1 MASIRKFIATF
12 RRGSKMDWKWD
23 SKSYKKINTKDT
35 GIKKLDE
42 GWSWQTVKLDSNTQG
57 YGSYQ
62 VGVFLDDEANS
73 CPYCKGTGE
82 RPKGS
87 KCPVCKGKGIVFV
100 QLPAVRCAY
109 CRGTGEEKP
118 RSNVTCTA
126 CKGKG
131 IIHVDEPIEICSHCK
146 GTGKEPTNK
155 LVCIKCRGKG
165 VVTVKRENKQKIYN
179 AAEIEKISNFSPEN
193 YRDIKK
199 ERKIYSSTSG
209 SEKEALEVIKKLG
222 KSDRIAV
229 AKNMSPSVS
238 STYAEYL
245 CNALVKKRLLIRDG
259 VFYDLTPNDE

>member
-1 MASIRKFIATF
+1 MYGRD
-12 RRGSKMDWKWD
+12 GKMDWEWD
-23 SKSYKKINTKDT
+23 SKSHKKIHT
-35 GIKKLDE
+35 GKSSIKKLKDE
-42 GWSWQTVKLDSNTQG
+42 WLWQPVKLDSNTQG

-62 VGVFLDDEANS
+62 VGVLLDDEANS

-87 KCPVCKGKGIVFV
+87 KCPVCKGKGIVSV

-131 IIHVDEPIEICSHCK
+131 VIHVEEPIEICPHCK

-165 VVTVKRENKQKIYN
+165 VVTVRRENKQKIYN
-179 AAEIEKISNFSPEN
+179 AAEIEKISNFSLET

-199 ERKIYSSTSG
+199 ERKIHSSATG
-209 SEKEALEVIKKLG
+209 SEKEVLEIIKKLG
-222 KSDRIAV
+222 KLDKIAI
-229 AKNMSPSVS
+229 AKNMSPPIS
-238 STYAEYL
+238 SSYAEQL
-245 CNALVKKRLLIRDG
+245 SNALLKKGLIIREG
-259 VFYDLTPNDE
+259 VFYSII

>member
-1 MASIRKFIATF
+1 
-12 RRGSKMDWKWD
+12 MDWKWD
-23 SKSYKKINTKDT
+23 SKSHKNLNSKDT
-35 GIKKLDE
+35 GIKKLNE
-42 GWSWQTVKLDSNTQG
+42 EWLWQTVKLDSNTQG
-57 YGSYQ
+57 YGGYQ
-62 VGVFLDDEANS
+62 AGVILDDEANS

-87 KCPVCKGKGIVFV
+87 KCPVCKGKGIVFI

-165 VVTVKRENKQKIYN
+165 VVTVKKENKQKIYN
-179 AAEIEKISNFSPEN
+179 AAEIEKISSFAPEI

-199 ERKIYSSTSG
+199 ERKIHSSTSG
-209 SEKEALEVIKKLG
+209 SEKEVLEIIKKLG
-222 KSDRIAV
+222 KLDKIAI
-229 AKNMSPSVS
+229 AKNMSPPIS
-238 STYAEYL
+238 SSYAEQL
-245 CNALVKKRLLIRDG
+245 CNALLKKELIVREG
-259 VFYDLTPNDE
+259 VFYSII

>member
-1 MASIRKFIATF
+1 MYGRS
-12 RRGSKMDWKWD
+12 GKMDWEWD
-23 SKSYKKINTKDT
+23 SKSHKKINSKDT
-35 GIKKLDE
+35 GIKKLNE
-42 GWSWQTVKLDSNTQG
+42 EWSWQPFKLDSSTQG

-62 VGVFLDDEANS
+62 VGIILDDEANS

-118 RSNVTCTA
+118 RSNITCTA
-126 CKGKG
+126 CRGGG
-131 IIHVDEPIEICSHCK
+131 IVHVDEPIEICSHCK

-165 VVTVKRENKQKIYN
+165 VVTVKREKEREIYDSEETEKFGDF
-179 AAEIEKISNFSPEN
+179 AQEI
-193 YRDIKK
+193 YRVNKK
-199 ERKIYSSTSG
+199 ESPIRSAASG
-209 SEKEALEVIKKLG
+209 SEQEALEVIKRLG

-229 AKNMSPSVS
+229 AKNMSPPIS
-238 STYAEYL
+238 SSYAEQL
-245 CNALVKKRLLIRDG
+245 CNALVKKGLIVREG
-259 VFYDLTPNDE
+259 VLYSINLKVI